1 MQFSVASD
9 CLSPPGTSASGKKG
23 AEEASSSH
31 LLSPL
36 VAHQIAAWQHRGGWP
51 SQTSQR
57 YLDLWRYKQEK
68 KEATISIVSWYLL
81 QKPKP
86 RFLWYC
92 CYVMLSSGC
101 RLGCTQEA
109 LAKSPCTPIL
119 KLLWEYNDEGYKG
132 RKLSNNFKIKQM
144 LKCRVFHIIVFYFS
158 WTRVYLAGYTE
169 VSCKKSV
176 RVIVLKPET
185 QEMCLFILGWASMT
199 WFNLS

>member
-9 CLSPPGTSASGKKG
+9 CLSPPGTSASGRKG
-23 AEEASSSH
+23 AEGASPSH

-36 VAHQIAAWQHRGGWP
+36 LAHQTAAWQHRGGD
-51 SQTSQR
+51 
-57 YLDLWRYKQEK
+57 LDRPLRDIWISGDTNRKK
-68 KEATISIVSWYLL
+68 KEATVSIVSRYLL

-109 LAKSPCTPIL
+109 LAKSPCMPIL
-119 KLLWEYNDEGYKG
+119 KLFWESKDEGYKG

-144 LKCRVFHIIVFYFS
+144 LKCRVFHIVVFYLFLNKGIPG
-158 WTRVYLAGYTE
+158 RIHR
-169 VSCKKSV
+169 SV
-176 RVIVLKPET
+176 L
-185 QEMCLFILGWASMT
+185 
-199 WFNLS
+199 

>member
-1 MQFSVASD
+1 MRFSVASD

-23 AEEASSSH
+23 AEEASPSH

-36 VAHQIAAWQHRGGWP
+36 LAHQIAAWRHRGGWP
-51 SQTSQR
+51 RQTSR
-57 YLDLWRYKQEK
+57 IYLDLWRYKQDK

-101 RLGCTQEA
+101 RLGCPQEA

-119 KLLWEYNDEGYKG
+119 KLFWEYNDEGYKG

-144 LKCRVFHIIVFYFS
+144 LKCRVFHIIAFYLFLNES
-158 WTRVYLAGYTE
+158 IPGGIHQSVLQKKRKGNCFKTRDPGN
-169 VSCKKSV
+169 VSFY
-176 RVIVLKPET
+176 P
-185 QEMCLFILGWASMT
+185 W
-199 WFNLS
+199 LSLNDLI